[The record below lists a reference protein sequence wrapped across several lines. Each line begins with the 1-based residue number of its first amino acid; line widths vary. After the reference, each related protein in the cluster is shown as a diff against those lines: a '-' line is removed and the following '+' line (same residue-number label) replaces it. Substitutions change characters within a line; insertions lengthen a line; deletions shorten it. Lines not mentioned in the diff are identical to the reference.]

1 MLRHLEATQPIADY
15 LGRLF
20 KTPSVPFLPGYEN
33 ENVDGWIEKFK
44 LHLSKSRIGLS
55 HEAAALELAVHLAG
69 PGPSSCSTV
78 YYNLGQRENALI
90 LKLYAQP
97 LGNVTNQ
104 RTRHLLTENKES
116 KSLWINI

>member
-44 LHLSKSRIGLS
+44 LH
-55 HEAAALELAVHLAG
+55 LAVHLAG